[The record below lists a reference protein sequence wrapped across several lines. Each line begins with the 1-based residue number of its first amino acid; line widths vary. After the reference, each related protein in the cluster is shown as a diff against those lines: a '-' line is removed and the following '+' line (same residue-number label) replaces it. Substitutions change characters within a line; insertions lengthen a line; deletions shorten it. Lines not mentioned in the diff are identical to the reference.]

1 LFYTSGDLN
10 EDEKAQGSV
19 GGGIAGGVGD
29 RDHNS
34 DELQE
39 TSDDQ
44 DGAPLKPLKK
54 KKGNII
60 IFKKKINLID
70 FIKSDC
76 KVLFVGTIHVV
87 EGINSGAQGGYIN
100 LFKLSNYF

>member
-1 LFYTSGDLN
+1 LDTYLFYTSGDLN
-10 EDEKAQGSV
+10 EDEKDQGSV

-39 TSDDQ
+39 TLDDQ
-44 DGAPLKPLKK
+44 DNAQSTTRQK

-60 IFKKKINLID
+60 I
-70 FIKSDC
+70 
-76 KVLFVGTIHVV
+76 
-87 EGINSGAQGGYIN
+87 
-100 LFKLSNYF
+100 

>member
-1 LFYTSGDLN
+1 MDTYLFYTSGDLN
-10 EDEKAQGSV
+10 EDEKDQGS
-19 GGGIAGGVGD
+19 VGD

-44 DGAPLKPLKK
+44 DNAQSTTDPKK

-60 IFKKKINLID
+60 I
-70 FIKSDC
+70 
-76 KVLFVGTIHVV
+76 
-87 EGINSGAQGGYIN
+87 
-100 LFKLSNYF
+100 

>member
-1 LFYTSGDLN
+1 MN
-10 EDEKAQGSV
+10 EDEKDQGSV

-39 TSDDQ
+39 TLDDQ
-44 DGAPLKPLKK
+44 DNAQSTTRQK

-60 IFKKKINLID
+60 I
-70 FIKSDC
+70 
-76 KVLFVGTIHVV
+76 
-87 EGINSGAQGGYIN
+87 
-100 LFKLSNYF
+100 